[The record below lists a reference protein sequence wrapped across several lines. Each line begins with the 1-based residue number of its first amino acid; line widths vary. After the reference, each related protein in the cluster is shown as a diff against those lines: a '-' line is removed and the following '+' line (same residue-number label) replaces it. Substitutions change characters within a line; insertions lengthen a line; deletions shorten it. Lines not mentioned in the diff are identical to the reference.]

1 MVGYHGLQ
9 WNKIFNGIRV
19 DPALHQNFFRKK
31 KENLND
37 WKFYT
42 VHRVEM
48 LKRYVALILPTNQTE
63 FGF

>member
-1 MVGYHGLQ
+1 MVWDETKFW
-9 WNKIFNGIRV
+9 WNKGGSIPEFSFG
-19 DPALHQNFFRKK
+19 KK
-31 KENLND
+31 NQLKN

-42 VHRVEM
+42 VHGVEM

>member
-1 MVGYHGLQ
+1 MVGYNGLG
-9 WNKIFNGIRV
+9 WNKILMELGWIYPR
-19 DPALHQNFFRKK
+19 NFFPKK
-31 KENLND
+31 KIKTKNN

-42 VHRVEM
+42 VHGVEM